1 MHKDPAETD
10 SKEEAVTESPG
21 NSLKEGQEN

>member
-10 SKEEAVTESPG
+10 SKEEAVTESPEY
-21 NSLKEGQEN
+21 SLKEGQEN

>member
-10 SKEEAVTESPG
+10 SKEEAATESSG